1 MFGRDRIEYKTPD
14 QVRLM
19 RRAGLVVADVHDA
32 VRAAVAVGVTTADL
46 DAVAADVIRAAG
58 ATSSFL
64 GYEGYPATVCVSVN
78 DEVIHGIPG
87 ERVLRPG
94 DVVSVDAGAVVGGW
108 HGDAAFSVVLP
119 GPDGAAADPAD
130 VALVDATERAMW
142 AGIAALAA
150 GGRIG
155 DVGVAVEEV
164 AEGGPYGIVEDYVGH
179 GIGTQMHQDPDV
191 PNYRTRGRGPRVRPG
206 LCVAVEP
213 MLTRGDATTQLCED
227 EWTVVTDDGSR
238 AAHCEHTV
246 AVLEGGLWV
255 LTAPDG
261 GAAGLAP
268 FGVTVAPLD

>member
-1 MFGRDRIEYKTPD
+1 MFGRDHIEYKSAD

-19 RRAGLVVADVHDA
+19 RRAGLVVADVHAA
-32 VRAAVAVGVTTADL
+32 VRAAVTVGVTTAEL
-46 DAVAADVIRAAG
+46 DAVAAEVLRSAG
-58 ATSSFL
+58 AMSSFL
-64 GYEGYPATVCVSVN
+64 GYEGYPATICVSVN

-87 ERVLRPG
+87 DRVLRPG
-94 DVVSVDAGAVVGGW
+94 DLVSVDAGAVVEGW
-108 HGDAAFSVVLP
+108 HGDAAFSMVVP
-119 GPDGAAADPAD
+119 GPDGEEPDPAD
-130 VALVDATERAMW
+130 VALVETTERATW
-142 AGIAALAA
+142 AGIAALATA
-150 GGRIG
+150 DRL
-155 DVGVAVEEV
+155 DAVGAAVEDV
-164 AEGGPYGIVEDYVGH
+164 AEGGPYGIVEEYVGH

-206 LCVAVEP
+206 LCVAIEP
-213 MLTRGDATTQLCED
+213 MLTRGDGSTELCED

-238 AAHCEHTV
+238 AAHWEHTV